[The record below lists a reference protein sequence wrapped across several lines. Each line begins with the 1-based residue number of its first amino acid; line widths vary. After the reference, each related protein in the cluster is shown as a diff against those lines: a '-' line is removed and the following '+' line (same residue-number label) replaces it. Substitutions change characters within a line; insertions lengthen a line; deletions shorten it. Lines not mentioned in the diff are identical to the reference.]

1 MARFTAA
8 ETDISI
14 GKRIQ
19 LRRKEL
25 GISAEVLAEKIGVSQ
40 QQFSRYE
47 RGATKMNV
55 SHLVEIAVIL
65 DTPIGWFFCDTKAA
79 LPDDNPRYV
88 PVHNDALRFRLDYH
102 WQQMNNEQKRT
113 LINWLDA
120 AFGGQ
125 EIKR

>member
-8 ETDISI
+8 ETDIAI

-55 SHLVEIAVIL
+55 NHLVNIAIIL
-65 DTPIGWFFCDTKAA
+65 NTPIDWFFSDSKTFN
-79 LPDDNPRYV
+79 LDDDKPLYV
-88 PVHNDALRFRLDYH
+88 PIHNDALRFRLNHH

-120 AFGGQ
+120 IFGGQ
-125 EIKR
+125 

>member
-1 MARFTAA
+1 MARFTVA
-8 ETDISI
+8 ETDIAI

-47 RGATKMNV
+47 RGVTKMNV
-55 SHLVEIAVIL
+55 NHLVEIAIIL
-65 DTPIGWFFCDTKAA
+65 DTPIDWFFSDSKTFN
-79 LPDDNPRYV
+79 LDDKPRYA
-88 PVHNDALRFRLDYH
+88 PIQNDALRFRLDYH
-102 WQQMNNEQKRT
+102 WQQMNSEQKRA

-120 AFGGQ
+120 ISGGQ
-125 EIKR
+125 

>member
-1 MARFTAA
+1 MRDNMARFTAA
-8 ETDISI
+8 ETDIAI
-14 GKRIQ
+14 GKKIQ

-55 SHLVEIAVIL
+55 NHLVDIAIIL
-65 DTPIGWFFCDTKAA
+65 DTPIDWFFSDSKTFN
-79 LPDDNPRYV
+79 LDNKQLYV
-88 PVHNDALRFRLDYH
+88 PIHNDALRFRLDYH
-102 WQQMNNEQKRT
+102 WQQMNSEQKRA

-120 AFGGQ
+120 ISREQ
-125 EIKR
+125 

>member
-8 ETDISI
+8 ETDIAI

-55 SHLVEIAVIL
+55 NHLVDIAIIL
-65 DTPIGWFFCDTKAA
+65 DTPIDWFFSDSKTFN
-79 LPDDNPRYV
+79 LDDKQLYV
-88 PVHNDALRFRLDYH
+88 PIQNDALRFRLDYH
-102 WQQMNNEQKRT
+102 WQQMNSEQKRA

-120 AFGGQ
+120 ISGGQ
-125 EIKR
+125 

>member
-8 ETDISI
+8 ETDIAI

-47 RGATKMNV
+47 RGATKINV
-55 SHLVEIAVIL
+55 NHLVDIAISL
-65 DTPIGWFFCDTKAA
+65 DTPIDWFFSDSKG
-79 LPDDNPRYV
+79 LNLEDKPYV
-88 PVHNDALRFRLDYH
+88 PIHNDALRFRLDYH

-120 AFGGQ
+120 ISGRQ
-125 EIKR
+125 

>member
-8 ETDISI
+8 ETDIAI

-55 SHLVEIAVIL
+55 NHLVDIAIIL
-65 DTPIGWFFCDTKAA
+65 DTPIDWFFSDSKTFN
-79 LPDDNPRYV
+79 LDNKQLYV
-88 PVHNDALRFRLDYH
+88 PIHNDALRFRLDYH
-102 WQQMNNEQKRT
+102 WQQMNSEQKRA

-120 AFGGQ
+120 ISREQ
-125 EIKR
+125 

>member
-8 ETDISI
+8 ETDIAI

-55 SHLVEIAVIL
+55 NHLVDIAIIL
-65 DTPIGWFFCDTKAA
+65 NTPIDWFFSDSKTFN
-79 LPDDNPRYV
+79 LDNKQLYV
-88 PVHNDALRFRLDYH
+88 PIHNDALRFRLDYH
-102 WQQMNNEQKRT
+102 WQQMNSEQKRA

-120 AFGGQ
+120 ISGGQ
-125 EIKR
+125 

>member
-8 ETDISI
+8 ETDIAI
-14 GKRIQ
+14 GKKIQ

-55 SHLVEIAVIL
+55 NHLVDIAIIL
-65 DTPIGWFFCDTKAA
+65 DTPIDWFFSDSKTFN
-79 LPDDNPRYV
+79 LDNKQLYV
-88 PVHNDALRFRLDYH
+88 PIHNDALRFRLDYH
-102 WQQMNNEQKRT
+102 WQQMNSEQKRA

-120 AFGGQ
+120 ISREQ
-125 EIKR
+125 

>member
-8 ETDISI
+8 ETDIAI

-55 SHLVEIAVIL
+55 NHLVDIAIIL
-65 DTPIGWFFCDTKAA
+65 DTPIDWFFSDSKALNLEDT
-79 LPDDNPRYV
+79 LYV
-88 PVHNDALRFRLDYH
+88 PIHNDALRFRLDYH

-120 AFGGQ
+120 ISGGQ
-125 EIKR
+125 

>member
-8 ETDISI
+8 ETDIAI
-14 GKRIQ
+14 GKKIQ

-55 SHLVEIAVIL
+55 NHLVDIAIIL
-65 DTPIGWFFCDTKAA
+65 DTPIDWFFSDSKTFN
-79 LPDDNPRYV
+79 LDNKQLYAPI
-88 PVHNDALRFRLDYH
+88 HNDALRFRLDYH
-102 WQQMNNEQKRT
+102 WQQMNSEQKRA

-120 AFGGQ
+120 ISREQ
-125 EIKR
+125 